1 MEGIEFTQQL
11 KSSKNHA
18 HIPVILLSG
27 ERNIEE
33 QIKGINAGA
42 EMYIFKPFYSDYLKI
57 SVNKILNRKETLKS
71 YFNSPKSAYDL
82 SNAKLIH
89 KEDKKFIET
98 ILDIINANL
107 DNKDLSAAFIA
118 NELHISMRH
127 LYRKLSEIGEVR
139 SIANMIKDCKLQ
151 VAKTFSSIQ
160 SFRLTKLPINQVSP
174 LEVLSS
180 EVLRKNITLL
190 PKNFAN
196 NKNKITTILS
206 LLYTKSPECL
216 KSHYKGLNPAS
227 GRSYRVSSVI
237 EFSITLFIST

>member
-1 MEGIEFTQQL
+1 MSWFLIDTFHEDFNIIPIQDYTLATQKLETYQPDLIIYDITGNFVEGIEFTQQL

-89 KEDKKFIET
+89 KEDKSSLKQY
-98 ILDIINANL
+98 L
-107 DNKDLSAAFIA
+107 
-118 NELHISMRH
+118 ISLM
-127 LYRKLSEIGEVR
+127 LI
-139 SIANMIKDCKLQ
+139 
-151 VAKTFSSIQ
+151 
-160 SFRLTKLPINQVSP
+160 
-174 LEVLSS
+174 
-180 EVLRKNITLL
+180 
-190 PKNFAN
+190 
-196 NKNKITTILS
+196 
-206 LLYTKSPECL
+206 
-216 KSHYKGLNPAS
+216 
-227 GRSYRVSSVI
+227 
-237 EFSITLFIST
+237 